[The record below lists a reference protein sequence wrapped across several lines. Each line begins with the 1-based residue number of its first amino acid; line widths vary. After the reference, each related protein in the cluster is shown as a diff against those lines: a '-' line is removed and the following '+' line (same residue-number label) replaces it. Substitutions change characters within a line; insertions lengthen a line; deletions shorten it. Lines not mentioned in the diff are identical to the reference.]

1 MSLFGRKSVVG
12 NGARSTRV
20 FFATDVHGSERT
32 FRKFINAGKFYEA
45 DVLIMGGDILGKM
58 AIPIIRE
65 GDGRFRATLQGRTEI
80 LEGEAAL
87 QALQDRLGTLGYY
100 SRVMSDDEFR
110 HTQADPQK
118 VEKLFRELARR
129 RLEEWVE
136 LAETR
141 LAGSGIRCFVT
152 GGNDDYPEVL
162 EALYA
167 DGRKSIFGCEG
178 KIASL
183 DGEHTMISMGYSTPT
198 PWRTPRE
205 VSDEELGKMIE
216 AMVGQVSDVARCV
229 FNFHDP
235 PVDSTLDTCP
245 MLDWNTDP
253 PAQIVRGGQ
262 VVLFGAGSRTVRQAI
277 ETHQPA
283 LGLHGHIHESPG
295 AVRIGRTLCLNPG
308 SEYGEGVLRGALLTL
323 AGGEVTGFQL
333 TSG

>member
-1 MSLFGRKSVVG
+1 MSLFGRKPSAG
-12 NGARSTRV
+12 KGAKSTRV
-20 FFATDVHGSERT
+20 FFATDVHGSDRT
-32 FRKFINAGKFYEA
+32 FRKFINAGKFYQA
-45 DVLIMGGDILGKM
+45 DVLIMGGDILGKL

-80 LEGEAAL
+80 LEGEAGL
-87 QALQDRLGTLGYY
+87 RSLEERLGTLGFY
-100 SRVMSDDEFR
+100 SQVMGEEEFR
-110 HTQADPQK
+110 QTQSDPEA
-118 VEKLFRELARR
+118 VESLFKDLARR
-129 RLEEWVE
+129 RLEGWVD

-141 LAGSGIRCFVT
+141 LEGTGIRCFVT
-152 GGNDDYPEVL
+152 GGNDDFPEVL

-167 DGRKSIFGCEG
+167 EGRKSIVGCEG
-178 KIASL
+178 RVVSL
-183 DGEHTMISMGYSTPT
+183 DDDHTMISMGYSTPT

-205 VSDEELGKMIE
+205 VSDEQLGKMIE
-216 AMVGQVSDVARCV
+216 AMVAKVGDLGRCV

-253 PAQIVRGGQ
+253 PSQIVRGGQ
-262 VVLFGAGSRTVRQAI
+262 VVLFGAGSRSVRQAI

-295 AVRIGRTLCLNPG
+295 AVKIGRTLCVNPG
-308 SEYGEGVLRGALLTL
+308 SEYGEGVVRGVLLTL
-323 AGGEVTGFQL
+323 AGGHVTGFQL